1 MTEII
6 LMAHVLFGMLF
17 ILAGVWLFVDVLHA
31 SEANQGRIRTVSIA
45 VAALMWLA
53 YLVGGYWYVSFYAPD
68 KAIILK
74 GPWPFAHSFFMEMK
88 EHVAIMLLLLATYLP
103 IAAASNTA
111 VNKGARKVVL
121 WVVGFIVLIGIAIDG
136 AGAIIGIGAKVAL
149 MATKG

>member
-1 MTEII
+1 MAEIV
-6 LMAHVLFGMLF
+6 LMAHVLFGMLC
-17 ILAGVWLFVDVLHA
+17 IVAGVWLFVDVLHA
-31 SEANQGRIRTVSIA
+31 NDPNQGRIRTMSMA
-45 VAALMWLA
+45 VAVLMWLA
-53 YLVGGYWYVSFYAPD
+53 YLVGGYWYLTYYYVD

-74 GPWPFAHSFFMEMK
+74 GPWPLAHSFFMEMK
-88 EHVAIMLLLLATYLP
+88 EHVAIMLLLLTTYLP

-121 WVVGFIVLIGIAIDG
+121 WVVGFIVLIGVAIDG